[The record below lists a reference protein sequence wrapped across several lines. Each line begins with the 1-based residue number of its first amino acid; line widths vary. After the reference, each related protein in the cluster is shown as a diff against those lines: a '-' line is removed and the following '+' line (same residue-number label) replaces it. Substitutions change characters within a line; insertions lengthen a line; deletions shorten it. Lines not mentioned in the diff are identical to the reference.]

1 MSKKN
6 IFLWTS
12 DKPAFSF
19 LPPWARKTLAFAA
32 IAYLLACLGIYA
44 LQRSMLFHPPAQT
57 APPGPAWAQSGD
69 ARFWIFKPAPSD
81 APSLCPASTK
91 GTSGAVA
98 YFGGNA
104 ERARDFERH
113 LAQFPGCTA
122 YALSY
127 PGYEGAPGDPSED
140 SIHNAADLMIERM
153 KADGVDMAQALFI
166 GRSLG
171 SGEAARQASKE
182 ECRLA
187 LLATPYDSLADV
199 AQGKFPWAPTAFLMR
214 DPFDAKPWAKS
225 ARCSA
230 VIVFAD
236 PDSVIPGHH
245 ALNLSNAWNPKK
257 STIVSTNPKATH
269 ANILELPGTWSEMRR
284 ALAAPGASKISTVH

>member
-1 MSKKN
+1 MSKKPL
-6 IFLWTS
+6 FLWTS

-19 LPPWARKTLAFAA
+19 LPPWARKTLGVGAL
-32 IAYLLACLGIYA
+32 AYSLACLGIFVQ
-44 LQRSMLFHPPAQT
+44 QRSMIFHPPA
-57 APPGPAWAQSGD
+57 AIDSPGPAWAQSGD

-81 APSLCPASTK
+81 ATSICPRSAN

-104 ERARDFERH
+104 ERARNFERY
-113 LAQFPGCTA
+113 LAQFPGCAA

-127 PGYEGAPGDPSED
+127 PGYEGAPGEPSED
-140 SIHNAADLMIERM
+140 SIHKAADLMIERM
-153 KADGVDMAQALFI
+153 KADGVATDQTLFI

-171 SGEAARQASKE
+171 SGEAVRQASKE
-182 ECRLA
+182 NCRLA
-187 LLATPYDSLADV
+187 LLATPYDSLAEV
-199 AQGKFPWAPTAFLMR
+199 AQEKLPWAPASLLMR
-214 DPFDAKPWAKS
+214 DPFDARPWAKA

-236 PDSVIPGHH
+236 PDPVIPGHH
-245 ALNLSNAWNPKK
+245 ALNLSNMWNPKK

-269 ANILELPGTWSEMRR
+269 DNILELPGTWSEMRR
-284 ALAAPGASKISTVH
+284 ALAEQASSKKTTDK